1 MSTPEFNADF
11 RDTLN
16 DLLAWRRDVRHFKT
30 DPIDRDIVMDC
41 LKTVSIGPSVG
52 NSQPWR
58 FVLVDDSDRRQKLA
72 ELFEATNAEALGDF
86 AGDSAKLYA
95 TLKLA
100 GLREAPVQLS
110 VFADVQTAIGRG
122 LGSRTMP
129 ETKAYSVVGAIHTLW
144 ILLRAH
150 GIGMG
155 WVSILPPDEMAN
167 LMEVDP
173 TYKFIGHLCIGYPQE
188 QTLTPELVKAGWQD
202 RLPFEDFIIK
212 R

>member
-1 MSTPEFNADF
+1 MSTPEFNPDF

-30 DPIDRDIVMDC
+30 DPVDRDIVMDC

-58 FVLVDDSDRRQKLA
+58 FVLVDDHDRRQKLA
-72 ELFEATNAEALGDF
+72 ELFETTTAAALSDF

-110 VFADVQTAIGRG
+110 VFADVQTNVGRG

-129 ETKAYSVVGAIHTLW
+129 ETKAYSVVGAVHTLW

-155 WVSILPPDEMAN
+155 WVSILPPDAMAN

-173 TYKFIGHLCIGYPQE
+173 THKFIGHLCIGYPQE
-188 QTLTPELVKAGWQD
+188 QTLTPELVKAGWQN

>member
-1 MSTPEFNADF
+1 MSTPEFSADF
-11 RDTLN
+11 RDTLD

-30 DPIDRDIVMDC
+30 DPVDRDIVLEC
-41 LKTVSIGPSVG
+41 LKTVCIGPSVG

-58 FVLVDDSDRRQKLA
+58 FVIVDDDTRRQQLTS
-72 ELFEATNAEALGDF
+72 LFEETNNEALTSF
-86 AGDSAKLYA
+86 AGESAKLYA

-100 GLREAPVQLS
+100 GLKEAPMQIS
-110 VFADVQTAIGRG
+110 VFADVETTVGRG

-155 WVSILPPDEMAN
+155 WVSILPPEAMTA
-167 LMEVDP
+167 LMKVDSS
-173 TYKFIGHLCIGYPQE
+173 YKFIGHLCIGYPQE
-188 QTLTPELVKAGWQD
+188 QTLTPELVKSGWQD

>member
-1 MSTPEFNADF
+1 MSTPTFDAPF
-11 RDTLN
+11 RETLN

-30 DPIDRDIVMDC
+30 DPVDRDIVLDC

-58 FVLVDDSDRRQKLA
+58 FVLVDDQNRLQKLT
-72 ELFEATNAEALGDF
+72 ELFEATNAEALSDF

-100 GLREAPVQLS
+100 GLKEAPIQLS
-110 VFADVQTAIGRG
+110 VFADIHTNVGRG

-155 WVSILPPDEMAN
+155 WVSILPPDAMAE

-202 RLPFEDFIIK
+202 RLPFDEFIIE

>member
-173 TYKFIGHLCIGYPQE
+173 TYQFIGHLCIGYPHE
-188 QTLTPELVKAGWQD
+188 QTLTPELVKAGLQD
-202 RLPFEDFIIK
+202 RLPFVDFIIK